1 MAKRGASG
9 QSGSGVSQ
17 PAAKKRCASGQS
29 GSGASQPAECSSAV
43 QKLVEDIRT
52 FGRMPK
58 QNQGTSEEARAE
70 NKLAKRFS
78 DHRDS
83 IPDDVLQEL
92 RGLGSAPQLA
102 ELSSAVQQLV
112 EDVKQFG
119 RWPTRGKTA
128 SPEEKKLAQRL
139 SSHKESIPADVWQ
152 ELLLLGR
159 ASQPAEDE
167 QLVAE
172 VQDLE
177 DLPEA
182 ADPAAQHAK
191 TVQLLVQ
198 EIKELGHVPRRDRM
212 LEIMPASLPWSHL
225 LWELIQLQEPT
236 ARQLLEEVLSF
247 GRLPHQIKNP
257 TNEPERRE
265 TQLAFRITKHKK
277 LIRGWE
283 AIQDHCA
290 TVVTVNGSDEAE
302 LAFACAR
309 IIQDDPS
316 KVKLLSVNAMDGGY
330 DLSKPTP
337 SSIAAKLTLLAQA
350 CPHLLEFRVRYA
362 PFAKKVFSDALQ
374 AIGQACPQLLRLDLG
389 ANDISDGALEVVSR
403 ACPLLEHLDLRE
415 SGIGDAA
422 IQAVAR
428 SCTRLEELNVT
439 ECVNLTDVS
448 FLAIA
453 HGCPRLRSLT
463 IWDSFFITETAEHML
478 QRPKVTDIA
487 ISTLAQ
493 QCPHI
498 ERLEL
503 CGLES
508 LTDAA
513 VHAVA
518 RGCRYLSYLDASL
531 CCQLTNAA
539 IQSLVHH
546 SFDLSSLK
554 LRHCSRI
561 TTSGASALAQIS
573 LKYLDVRPLQLSN
586 DILRECEVAGRK
598 IV

>member
-9 QSGSGVSQ
+9 QSGSGVPQ

-29 GSGASQPAECSSAV
+29 GSGAAQPAECSSAL

-58 QNQGTSEEARAE
+58 QNQGTSKEARAE

-102 ELSSAVQQLV
+102 EVSSAVQQLV

-119 RWPTRGKTA
+119 RWPTRSKTA

-139 SSHKESIPADVWQ
+139 SSHKESFPADVWQ
-152 ELLLLGR
+152 ELLQLGS
-159 ASQPAEDE
+159 ASQLAEEE
-167 QLVAE
+167 QLAAKAR
-172 VQDLE
+172 DLGH
-177 DLPEA
+177 LPKE
-182 ADPAAQHAK
+182 ADPALEA
-191 TVQLLVQ
+191 LLIEGVKALGYYPRLQ
-198 EIKELGHVPRRDRM
+198 RDIVCSSELWD
-212 LEIMPASLPWSHL
+212 
-225 LWELIQLQEPT
+225 LIQQQAPT
-236 ARQLLEEVLSF
+236 VKNLLEEVLYF
-247 GRLPHQIKNP
+247 GRFPHQIKNP
-257 TNEPERRE
+257 TTEPERRE
-265 TQLAFRITKHKK
+265 TQLAKRIQNHKK
-277 LIRGWE
+277 EIPRALWE
-283 AIQDHCA
+283 LVTIHCA
-290 TVVTVNGSDEAE
+290 NVVTVNGHDETE
-302 LAFACAR
+302 LGFACER
-309 IIQDDPS
+309 ILKDNPS
-316 KVKLLSVNAMDGGY
+316 KIKSLSVNDCSDDSALFFIHAPM
-330 DLSKPTP
+330 
-337 SSIAAKLTLLAQA
+337 AAKLKLLAQA
-350 CPHLLEFRVRYA
+350 CPHLDEFRVESA
-362 PFAKKVFSDALQ
+362 DFADGVLSDALR
-374 AIGQACPQLLRLDLG
+374 AIAQACPQLLRLDCG
-389 ANDISDGALEVVSR
+389 GNGISDGAMQIVSQ
-403 ACPLLEHLDLRE
+403 ACPLLERLDLRE
-415 SGIGDAA
+415 SGIGDVA

-428 SCTRLEELNVT
+428 GCTRLEELNVMQ
-439 ECVNLTDVS
+439 CVSLTDVS
-448 FLAIA
+448 FLAVA

-463 IWDSFFITETAEHML
+463 IWDSFFKTETAEHIM

-513 VHAVA
+513 VLAVA
-518 RGCRYLSYLDASL
+518 RGCRSLRDLDASL

-546 SFDLSSLK
+546 SSNLSSLK

-561 TTSGASALAQIS
+561 TTSGASALAQIN

-586 DILRECEVAGRK
+586 EILRECEVAGRK